1 MVDDF
6 KNVVINGVHS
16 SRFIAS
22 WLRAGGKLN
31 TGKDVSDFKK
41 WLKSLGLSDE
51 DVRQVWYLATNGK
64 LELQENAKKFIGE
77 NC

>member
-1 MVDDF
+1 MDEF
-6 KNVVINGVHS
+6 KNAVIKDVHS
-16 SRFIAS
+16 SRYIAS
-22 WLRAGGKLN
+22 WLRAGGKLK

-51 DVRQVWYLATNGK
+51 EVRQVWYLATNGK